1 MLGYRMS
8 CVAGPED
15 YEKLFA
21 SAPFARHGG
30 LTGTTKRLS
39 AWCMSLAR
47 SANGETFPPQFLVLV
62 LCFIDTPRYIAGA
75 LPFCIDRSMERLA
88 YRIEDSGWF
97 VRFNSV
103 QVLPQVAD
111 TGDDRAI
118 SVLIDMLA
126 DKDQHVRSAAVES
139 LSEVVFKD
147 DRSVHQTLSV
157 CMEDP
162 NPLLREAAAQA
173 LPQVAERGDEF
184 VASVLFPHLEDV
196 DPRVKK
202 AVKESLKLLGRD
214 DLVSSLAIWI
224 VWIAWIAAIAMLCPG
239 RPTLPPVP
247 PVPLL
252 SPCAARP
259 QPTTPKRR
267 RRRRLALAAAVAA
280 VAAVAVGRVE
290 LLVDADWLGPETVR
304 KAIRRLKDSFGR
316 VRATLF
322 ASPGD
327 LKQTRWRQLLREA
340 GVRFHPVARD
350 GSAEAEPTDK
360 VTLCWNLGPQSHQHV
375 ASQSALCFYA
385 FWMPQQTLVPGLSCI
400 WGMD

>member
-1 MLGYRMS
+1 MPVLGALAPLSFAPPVRRLTAAGTAAAGAASAVLVGREPCNALQETSDQLEWPNTRLEAYLKSRGFDPGSSTRPQLEIVVRIHDEEYGHTWYRLDCTILYPGGETYVWFSSKRLCHFRQRLHDRLKDAM
-8 CVAGPED
+8 CPED

-30 LTGTTKRLS
+30 LAGTTKRLS
-39 AWCMSLAR
+39 AWCMNLAR

-162 NPLLREAAAQA
+162 NPLLREAAAQP

-196 DPRVKK
+196 DARVKK

-214 DLVSSLAIWI
+214 DLVSSLR
-224 VWIAWIAAIAMLCPG
+224 AAGTAK
-239 RPTLPPVP
+239 
-247 PVPLL
+247 
-252 SPCAARP
+252 
-259 QPTTPKRR
+259 KR
-267 RRRRLALAAAVAA
+267 
-280 VAAVAVGRVE
+280 
-290 LLVDADWLGPETVR
+290 
-304 KAIRRLKDSFGR
+304 
-316 VRATLF
+316 
-322 ASPGD
+322 
-327 LKQTRWRQLLREA
+327 
-340 GVRFHPVARD
+340 
-350 GSAEAEPTDK
+350 
-360 VTLCWNLGPQSHQHV
+360 
-375 ASQSALCFYA
+375 
-385 FWMPQQTLVPGLSCI
+385 
-400 WGMD
+400 